1 MPELL
6 KHQDSDIKLI
16 VAACLYEI
24 TQITAPE
31 APYNDDFLKDIF
43 QLIVGT
49 FSGLSNTSGSSFDQ
63 RVAILERVI
72 LNEVILFT

>member
-1 MPELL
+1 MKPFFGAIVMPELL

-31 APYNDDFLKDIF
+31 APYNDDFLKVPFIYSYSGY
-43 QLIVGT
+43 LI
-49 FSGLSNTSGSSFDQ
+49 
-63 RVAILERVI
+63 I
-72 LNEVILFT
+72 